1 MTDQEYLPD
10 NTPRRD
16 VIDRTTDMLAM
27 VQANREVI
35 TQGLDLAAQ
44 ITDVYAESQRLNA
57 KVEMVSQWSQVEMA
71 KTAAKFYAT
80 REIMERVFDER
91 HEALSAH
98 YRTLDHALASGDREL
113 IVAAMQQISSV
124 VTSSPLE
131 DIELFTKQFNDPS
144 VNLLDF

>member
-1 MTDQEYLPD
+1 MTNQEYLPD

-57 KVEMVSQWSQVEMA
+57 KV
-71 KTAAKFYAT
+71 
-80 REIMERVFDER
+80 
-91 HEALSAH
+91 
-98 YRTLDHALASGDREL
+98 
-113 IVAAMQQISSV
+113 
-124 VTSSPLE
+124 
-131 DIELFTKQFNDPS
+131 
-144 VNLLDF
+144 